1 MKKTLKILYILLCL
15 NIIFVKEC
23 YGYLDP
29 SAMTYVIQII
39 SAIAITATTSIGIF
53 FYKIRKIFKRKK
65 EEKNKD

>member
-1 MKKTLKILYILLCL
+1 MKKILKIFYILLCF
-15 NIIFVKEC
+15 NIIFIKES

-39 SAIAITATTSIGIF
+39 SAIAITATTSVGIF

-65 EEKNKD
+65 KDKD

>member
-1 MKKTLKILYILLCL
+1 MKKILKIFYILLCF
-15 NIIFVKEC
+15 NIIFIKES

-53 FYKIRKIFKRKK
+53 FYKIRKIFNRKK
-65 EEKNKD
+65 KDKD